1 MTQSAPALVDVDKI
15 DIEDGFN
22 ARTHMDE
29 DGLERLA
36 ASIEESG
43 VVQSIAVRPSGGG
56 RFSVVAGHR
65 RLTAARMGGVEQV
78 PVLIREGTRA
88 EAIRDSLIE
97 NLHQETLDDIDQA
110 RGVKALAEEWGL
122 STITEIATKLS
133 LKPARV
139 GLLLRLLDLPD
150 GVQHHIA
157 IGTVPAKA
165 ERQLRIVAEV
175 SPRVA
180 ECVCEYAKRK
190 KIDKVDF
197 IRDFDEILLATA
209 GARFEDRPTM
219 IPVGQVR
226 LTKVVGEKAKRVELT
241 DRFNALARWDWERT
255 DDPMISLGEPE
266 VDAARAAGCLVEY
279 EVDHGDYVSTTAL
292 LTDEELAGDL
302 VERWI
307 DAREQAVRERA
318 ETQAAHQAEL
328 DAGRAEE
335 KEKESEA
342 RKVAHKEREENK
354 AKGRR
359 FNEDLHAALLQRR
372 AGSRKTHG
380 LARAKAVAKVFIAS
394 NPELAGA
401 GLRLVRPQLKDVEV
415 KPLKSGG
422 SREKVSYADKEQSTG
437 FLLEKVNAARTES
450 EVVEL
455 LSDALLCALVA
466 DQNVVPQSKR
476 IHWWSRAEDEAAKL
490 LASEIKQVKPRR
502 VGSKKPDA
510 ASSAPAGSAR

>member
-1 MTQSAPALVDVDKI
+1 MAHSAPALVDVDKI

-22 ARTHMDE
+22 ARSHMD
-29 DGLERLA
+29 DDALERLA

-43 VVQSIAVRPSGGG
+43 LVQSIAVRPSGDG

-78 PVLIREGTRA
+78 PVLIRDGTRA

-110 RGVKALAEEWGL
+110 HGVKALAEEWGL
-122 STITEIATKLS
+122 STVKEIAARLN
-133 LKPARV
+133 LKPSRV
-139 GLLLRLLDLPD
+139 GLLLRLLELPE
-150 GVQHHIA
+150 GVQRHIA
-157 IGTVPAKA
+157 TGVVPAKA

-175 SPRVA
+175 SPRIA
-180 ECVCEYAKRK
+180 ECVCEYAKRR

-197 IRDFDEILLATA
+197 VRDFDEILLGTA

-226 LTKVVGEKAKRVELT
+226 LAKVIAEKAKRVELT
-241 DRFNALARWDWERT
+241 DRFNALASWDWERT
-255 DDPMISLGEPE
+255 ADPVIALGEAE
-266 VDAARAAGCLVEY
+266 IDAARAAGCLVEY

-292 LTDEELAGDL
+292 LTDEEMAADL
-302 VERWI
+302 VERWL
-307 DAREQAVRERA
+307 DGRERVVQEQAERH
-318 ETQAAHQAEL
+318 AAHQDEL
-328 DAGRAEE
+328 AAGRAEG
-335 KEKESEA
+335 KEKDSEA
-342 RKVAHKEREENK
+342 RKAAHKEREEGK
-354 AKGRR
+354 AKGVR
-359 FNEDLHAALLQRR
+359 FNEDLHANLLQRR
-372 AGSRKTHG
+372 ATSRKTHG

-422 SREKVSYADKEQSTG
+422 SREKVSYADKEQSTA
-437 FLLEKVNAARTES
+437 FLLERVDAARTDS

-455 LSDALLCALVA
+455 LSDSLLCALVA
-466 DQNVVPQSKR
+466 DENAIPQSKR
-476 IHWWSRAEDEAAKL
+476 IHWWSHAEDEAAKL
-490 LASEIKQVKPRR
+490 LAAEIKELRPRR
-502 VGSKKPDA
+502 AGSVKTVAGPA
-510 ASSAPAGSAR
+510 ASAR